1 MSKEEEKKW
10 TELICE
16 RVIVDNFLELQE
28 DIKLMEL
35 RSTIDP
41 KIMNRIKTTPPHM
54 IAKLLK
60 TRKRESYKQP
70 EGKKAN
76 PFQKV
81 AI

>member
-1 MSKEEEKKW
+1 
-10 TELICE
+10 
-16 RVIVDNFLELQE
+16 
-28 DIKLMEL
+28 MEL
-35 RSTIDP
+35 RSAIDP

-60 TRKRESYKQP
+60 TRKGESYKQP
-70 EGKKAN
+70 EEKKAN